1 MNATPII
8 KKESNKKE
16 KLMREKQALEKEL
29 LEHGNNVSESQVWHK
44 KARIREIENQIK
56 EIDQK
61 KAMSFNKATDKLKS
75 DMQQKDMTAFNMQ
88 NSGERE

>member
-1 MNATPII
+1 MNVTPII
-8 KKESNKKE
+8 KKEPTKKE

-29 LEHGNNVSESQVWHK
+29 LELGDNVSESQVWHK

-61 KAMSFNKATDKLKS
+61 KATSFNKATDKLKS
-75 DMQQKDMTAFNMQ
+75 NMPQKDMTAFNMQ

>member
-1 MNATPII
+1 MVIPII
-8 KKESNKKE
+8 KQGPTKKE

-29 LEHGNNVSESQVWHK
+29 LEYGNNVSESQVWHK
-44 KARIREIENQIK
+44 KARIKKIENQIK

-75 DMQQKDMTAFNMQ
+75 EMKQKDMSMLNMV

>member
-1 MNATPII
+1 MVIPII
-8 KKESNKKE
+8 KQGPTKKE
-16 KLMREKQALEKEL
+16 KLMREKNALEQEL
-29 LEHGNNVSESQVWHK
+29 LKYGNNVSESQIWHK
-44 KARIREIENQIK
+44 KARIKKIENQIK

-75 DMQQKDMTAFNMQ
+75 EMKQKDMSMLNMV

>member
-1 MNATPII
+1 MNATPIF
-8 KKESNKKE
+8 KKEPNKKE

-29 LEHGNNVSESQVWHK
+29 LELGDNVSESQVWHK

-75 DMQQKDMTAFNMQ
+75 NMPQKDMTAFNMQ

>member
-1 MNATPII
+1 MVIPII
-8 KKESNKKE
+8 KQGPTKKE
-16 KLMREKQALEKEL
+16 KLMREKNALEQEL
-29 LEHGNNVSESQVWHK
+29 LEYGNNVSESQVWHK
-44 KARIREIENQIK
+44 KARIKKIENQIK

-75 DMQQKDMTAFNMQ
+75 EMKQKDMSMLNMV

>member
-1 MNATPII
+1 MIATPII
-8 KKESNKKE
+8 KKEPNKKE

-29 LEHGNNVSESQVWHK
+29 LELGDNVSESQVWHK

-61 KAMSFNKATDKLKS
+61 KATSFNKATDKLKS
-75 DMQQKDMTAFNMQ
+75 NMQQKDMTAFNMQ